1 MPIDDAELLA
11 RMRSRQAPTAA
22 LLGMDLFELDSTL
35 GRAKFRMLCAPQ
47 FCNPMGNLQG
57 GIITTALDDAAATA
71 IIAKAGRRVGV
82 PTIEFKVSFFG
93 PARMNG
99 TVFAE
104 GRVVK
109 FGRTITFAEA
119 DFTDEAG
126 KLLARLTTS
135 VMVVEVEGPG
145 HFVDTGHSVEKGG
158 TAA

>member
-1 MPIDDAELLA
+1 MPIDDAELLQ
-11 RMRSRQAPTAA
+11 RMGTRQAPTAA
-22 LLGMDLFELDSTL
+22 LLGMQLIEIDSSI
-35 GRAKFRMLCAPQ
+35 GRSKFRMVCAPQ

-93 PARMNG
+93 PARMNS

-119 DFTDEAG
+119 DFTDETG

-135 VMVVEVEGPG
+135 VMVVDVEGPG
-145 HFVDTGHSVEKGG
+145 HFVEK
-158 TAA
+158 AA